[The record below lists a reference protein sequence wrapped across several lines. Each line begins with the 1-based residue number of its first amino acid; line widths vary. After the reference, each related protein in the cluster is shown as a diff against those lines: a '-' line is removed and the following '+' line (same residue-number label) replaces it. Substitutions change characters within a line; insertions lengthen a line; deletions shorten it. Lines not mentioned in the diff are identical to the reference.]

1 MSLHTRLR
9 RLERRIAVDEVCPE
23 CRDRHGRTVLV
34 VQMPDDSG
42 VPEPEP
48 CLACGAVPE
57 AILHVTVTEVQA
69 SLLRA
74 KRLPPGS

>member
-1 MSLHTRLR
+1 
-9 RLERRIAVDEVCPE
+9 
-23 CRDRHGRTVLV
+23 VLV

-42 VPEPEP
+42 VREPEP